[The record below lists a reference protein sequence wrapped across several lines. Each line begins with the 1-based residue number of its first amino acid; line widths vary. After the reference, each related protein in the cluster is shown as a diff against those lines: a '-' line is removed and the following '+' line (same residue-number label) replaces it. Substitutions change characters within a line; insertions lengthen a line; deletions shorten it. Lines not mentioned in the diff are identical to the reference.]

1 METKGR
7 KVNPEH
13 IEKLKELVNQSPFW
27 SHLDMKL
34 VDIAPGY
41 ARMEMVIDK
50 NKHYNPFGSVHGGVN
65 AALID
70 SATYWAAYYHQPED
84 AGFTTLD
91 VSVTDLAM
99 AREGKLTVHATAI
112 KEGRSVCL
120 CEAVVKDEN
129 DRVVAHGT
137 SKLLVLTGRQTIG
150 HALETMGYDKLPEKF
165 CNE

>member
-1 METKGR
+1 MSR

-13 IEKLKELVNQSPFW
+13 IEKLKTLVNESPFW
-27 SHLDMKL
+27 SHMGMKL

-41 ARMEMVIDK
+41 ARMEMEIDPQ
-50 NKHYNPFGSVHGGVN
+50 KHYNPFGSVHGGVN
-65 AALID
+65 AALVD
-70 SATYWAAYYHQPED
+70 SATYWAGYYHQPED

-99 AREGKLTVHATAI
+99 AKEGKLTVHATAI

-120 CEAVVKDEN
+120 CEAVIKDQN

-137 SKLLVLTGRQTIG
+137 SKLLVLQGRQTIAD
-150 HALETMGYDKLPEKF
+150 ALASAGCDNLPEKF
-165 CNE
+165 CEE

>member
-27 SHLDMKL
+27 SHMDMKL

-50 NKHYNPFGSVHGGVN
+50 TKHYNPFGSVHGGVN

-70 SATYWAAYYHQPED
+70 SATYWAAY
-84 AGFTTLD
+84 
-91 VSVTDLAM
+91 
-99 AREGKLTVHATAI
+99 
-112 KEGRSVCL
+112 
-120 CEAVVKDEN
+120 
-129 DRVVAHGT
+129 
-137 SKLLVLTGRQTIG
+137 
-150 HALETMGYDKLPEKF
+150 
-165 CNE
+165 